1 MQSELI
7 LFNGHLAGRSES
19 SINTSMLTLSTPGG
33 GRAACDSDLVILR
46 QGPQRSPQQPVTSQ
60 GVFSLERGW
69 PQLEISDALG
79 TMQFSDHYDICLYT
93 LGY

>member
-33 GRAACDSDLVILR
+33 GRAACDSDLVNSQAGTTEVVSAASYQLRGILLGAGR
-46 QGPQRSPQQPVTSQ
+46 
-60 GVFSLERGW
+60 
-69 PQLEISDALG
+69 EISDALS
-79 TMQFSDHYDICLYT
+79 TV
-93 LGY
+93 

>member
-33 GRAACDSDLVILR
+33 GRAACDSDLVNSQAGTTEVSSAASYQSGGVLSGAGMAAAGNKRCSRHNAILR
-46 QGPQRSPQQPVTSQ
+46 
-60 GVFSLERGW
+60 SL
-69 PQLEISDALG
+69 
-79 TMQFSDHYDICLYT
+79 
-93 LGY
+93 